1 MDLALVPAAL
11 QVALRG
17 ICCMRELSLWRQ
29 DILQCFG
36 SGRAGETFSL
46 GSAQW
51 RSSTLGKEVFCMVW
65 GLWERGLEF
74 FFSENQRHCKDF
86 RKTGHLAPNS
96 QGAVM
101 EWRWCSVAVHSLEIF
116 PFHYAD
122 IRDWQELILMGAMC
136 EIHSKLLLLFGC
148 FRSANHMLCSSAQP
162 WCGLSLAWL
171 FCLAL
176 EVP

>member
-1 MDLALVPAAL
+1 MLHAGTEPVASGHPAVL
-11 QVALRG
+11 WLGEGWGNLFPGICTMGVFYTGERSVLHGLRALREG
-17 ICCMRELSLWRQ
+17 
-29 DILQCFG
+29 
-36 SGRAGETFSL
+36 AG
-46 GSAQW
+46 
-51 RSSTLGKEVFCMVW
+51 VF
-65 GLWERGLEF
+65 LL
-74 FFSENQRHCKDF
+74 SENQRHCKDF
-86 RKTGHLAPNS
+86 WKMGHLAPNS

-171 FCLAL
+171 FGLAL

>member
-1 MDLALVPAAL
+1 MGYAACGNW
-11 QVALRG
+11 ARG
-17 ICCMRELSLWRQ
+17 VRTSR
-29 DILQCFG
+29 
-36 SGRAGETFSL
+36 
-46 GSAQW
+46 SASA
-51 RSSTLGKEVFCMVW
+51 RGGPFPRICMV
-65 GLWERGLEF
+65 GVFYTGERGVLHGFGTLREGAGVF
-74 FFSENQRHCKDF
+74 LLSENWRHCKDF
-86 RKTGHLAPNS
+86 QKTDHLAPAS

-101 EWRWCSVAVHSLEIF
+101 EWRWCSVAVAQPEIF